1 MLLIEEISRNAMADA
16 IYTIEQINL
25 IGSRAIGLNEAL
37 NSGLI
42 NESRKRLLLEDLDK
56 AMKDLQSSSQSGMDK
71 IDKAIDYIDNFIELG
86 QKIGKDNNIF
96 TILDSSFSEA
106 REIVAGFSAIKLGTV
121 SSIKAFFDEGGKIA
135 AIMDALAKEMGI
147 LSVYVKVLSAGFAQ
161 LIRMMRQIPDDFKE
175 SEAGKNKSVTLEE
188 YLGSIPSAD
197 KDLDAKDFSKGV
209 STAMSDI
216 KQKNKGLGFSLKGI
230 KNFFKNNKTSMG
242 IGALLGGVAVIA
254 SGGLALG
261 PMAMMAAQVGV
272 ASAGA
277 AGLAKQGLKRD
288 ATKPAAAYGT
298 SIDKIVEAMMK
309 TAVSDLE
316 EGIPMFVQAVKG
328 ANPDEFTKAAEE
340 AIKNIETIN
349 RGFNTGKVIDTYVK
363 EYGSEESTKA
373 FNKIRNI
380 DSDWAESLIASTLTD
395 EKALEKYRD
404 TSVYGALTGM
414 KKSLEESIFNDD
426 DLILEAGELAHD
438 YTMSELLFEKET
450 RKQKK
455 ARQRKER
462 KSNQAK
468 STPGKSKSGKK
479 GAGATKPEYK
489 KYKTQ
494 MKKKGV
500 AQLSKAE
507 NKPES
512 AEAYAKRVDDYED
525 KLNKKMVN
533 KQRKTNITK
542 IADEFEKKIMALED
556 EKSKAPEDAED
567 TSNTE
572 KEESNTEEK
581 KSSEESEA
589 SVSPGFEKA
598 SKEIAD
604 VLNDALKESYYKP
617 NSLMV
622 LLKEFQY
629 TSARDILS
637 PPDNPANWDRTD
649 VRDLVSS
656 DQIAAL
662 NAKQI
667 EKETEKMA
675 KEADEILKLVNQ
687 TMLDVEAKK
696 LKDAGEKVYNKID
709 NLRDNDEITPGEAAK
724 LKDNVATVLVN
735 NIATVV
741 EDTFEVSDAPPEAK
755 EEKPSSGSSGF
766 EFPDPA
772 WSDALASDDP
782 RLKDTQKKIIAILY
796 GDKLPDEV
804 RTKLKIPSEKTKPDS
819 NKSSDS
825 SDDSGGMGNTL
836 LGLDESYDRR
846 LLSLAGIK

>member
-316 EGIPMFVQAVKG
+316 ERIPMFVQAVKG

-414 KKSLEESIFNDD
+414 KSSLEEGIFNDE

-438 YTMSELLFEKET
+438 YTMSELVIKPSPHLVKVSL
-450 RKQKK
+450 
-455 ARQRKER
+455 A
-462 KSNQAK
+462 
-468 STPGKSKSGKK
+468 KK
-479 GAGATKPEYK
+479 GLGL
-489 KYKTQ
+489 Q
-494 MKKKGV
+494 N
-500 AQLSKAE
+500 LSI
-507 NKPES
+507 
-512 AEAYAKRVDDYED
+512 R
-525 KLNKKMVN
+525 
-533 KQRKTNITK
+533 
-542 IADEFEKKIMALED
+542 
-556 EKSKAPEDAED
+556 
-567 TSNTE
+567 NT
-572 KEESNTEEK
+572 
-581 KSSEESEA
+581 
-589 SVSPGFEKA
+589 
-598 SKEIAD
+598 
-604 VLNDALKESYYKP
+604 
-617 NSLMV
+617 
-622 LLKEFQY
+622 
-629 TSARDILS
+629 
-637 PPDNPANWDRTD
+637 
-649 VRDLVSS
+649 
-656 DQIAAL
+656 
-662 NAKQI
+662 
-667 EKETEKMA
+667 
-675 KEADEILKLVNQ
+675 
-687 TMLDVEAKK
+687 
-696 LKDAGEKVYNKID
+696 
-709 NLRDNDEITPGEAAK
+709 
-724 LKDNVATVLVN
+724 
-735 NIATVV
+735 
-741 EDTFEVSDAPPEAK
+741 
-755 EEKPSSGSSGF
+755 
-766 EFPDPA
+766 
-772 WSDALASDDP
+772 
-782 RLKDTQKKIIAILY
+782 RLK
-796 GDKLPDEV
+796 
-804 RTKLKIPSEKTKPDS
+804 
-819 NKSSDS
+819 
-825 SDDSGGMGNTL
+825 
-836 LGLDESYDRR
+836 
-846 LLSLAGIK
+846 